1 MRLKNLTDPVELV
14 RVVPEGVDPAE
25 RLQAALPAPGAAPRR
40 RVGRILVAAAVAIA
54 LAVTAVVVLNRDEP
68 TTIAAGAVGL
78 LDPSGGLE
86 GSVEV
91 GELPRGATTGL
102 GALWVTDQES
112 QTLVRVDPTT
122 FQVDA
127 RIPVGAGPTGVATA
141 AGFVW
146 VANTDDRTISV
157 VDPDVQQVVQ
167 TIVVGNGPAGLAADG
182 ESVWVANS
190 VDATVSEIDGV
201 DGEVV
206 GTYPVGERPVD
217 LAVAAGAIWVANERG
232 DSVSRVVTGDG
243 ETQTIPV
250 GRGPTAIDAHGGALW
265 IANAADG
272 TVTRLDPT
280 TGTVT
285 ATGRVGGTPVA
296 LTTGP
301 AGVWV
306 ANAGLSSVER
316 IDPESAQ
323 VSETVGV
330 GNAPHALAGADD
342 GVWVGVQAA
351 PATHRGGTLR
361 VVSELGLATVDPM
374 SDANTDLTASVMS
387 ASYDG
392 LVTLRRTAGPAGLTV
407 APDLAVAL
415 PTPTDG
421 GRTYTFRLRD
431 GIRFSNGA
439 SVTPADVVASFER
452 VLTHTAAELAQGSL
466 PELVGASSCSP
477 DDPASCD
484 LSRAVVADDAA
495 RTVTFHLSRRAPD
508 FLSILASGFF
518 TILPTDTPIELD
530 GTPPAGT
537 GPYAIAEVADDGSAV
552 LERNPEFGNGPRRPS
567 RPRSPTAS
575 RSPPGSRPPSKRRWP
590 RAGRRTSPV
599 TSSPPTSSRSSS
611 GVPPTSSCD
620 RSSSRSSA

>member
-1 MRLKNLTDPVELV
+1 MDEEPVGTGVEPEQGQVRTFLIADVRGWTLFTQQRGDEVAAKLAAKFAGIAREVVAQRGGEVIELRGDEALAVFTSTRQAVRAAVDLQVRFVEETIDDPELPLPVGIGLDAGEAVPVEGGYRGGALNLAARLCGQAKAGEILASRGVTHLARKVEGVRYLDRGTVRLKNLTDPVEPCV
-14 RVVPEGVDPAE
+14 SSPRASI
-25 RLQAALPAPGAAPRR
+25 LPKDCRRRCRHPGRSSSPGRAHPRR
-40 RVGRILVAAAVAIA
+40 RGRRDRPRGDRRGR
-54 LAVTAVVVLNRDEP
+54 LNRDEP

-91 GELPRGATTGL
+91 GELPRGATGL

-250 GRGPTAIDAHGGALW
+250 GRGPTAIDAHGGALDRECRRRHRDE
-265 IANAADG
+265 ARSDDGNGHCHGSSGRNPGRADH
-272 TVTRLDPT
+272 RPRR
-280 TGTVT
+280 
-285 ATGRVGGTPVA
+285 RVGGQRGSQLRRADRP
-296 LTTGP
+296 
-301 AGVWV
+301 
-306 ANAGLSSVER
+306 R
-316 IDPESAQ
+316 SAQ

-392 LVTLRRTAGPAGLTV
+392 LVTL
-407 APDLAVAL
+407 
-415 PTPTDG
+415 G
-421 GRTYTFRLRD
+421 GR
-431 GIRFSNGA
+431 
-439 SVTPADVVASFER
+439 
-452 VLTHTAAELAQGSL
+452 
-466 PELVGASSCSP
+466 LV
-477 DDPASCD
+477 
-484 LSRAVVADDAA
+484 
-495 RTVTFHLSRRAPD
+495 
-508 FLSILASGFF
+508 
-518 TILPTDTPIELD
+518 
-530 GTPPAGT
+530 
-537 GPYAIAEVADDGSAV
+537 
-552 LERNPEFGNGPRRPS
+552 
-567 RPRSPTAS
+567 
-575 RSPPGSRPPSKRRWP
+575 PPG
-590 RAGRRTSPV
+590 
-599 TSSPPTSSRSSS
+599 
-611 GVPPTSSCD
+611 
-620 RSSSRSSA
+620 